1 MGAMLDEDLE
11 GLSAEER
18 AALMGD
24 EGDDAQDRDL
34 LRSLLH
40 DDDGDD
46 EDDQDDE
53 ADPGDATRAAAAAA
67 AAQGQDGGA
76 AGQGEAGPA
85 AAGPEATAPVPTEF
99 QPVYTAAPVEDFA
112 GKMAQIAQAQREL
125 ATGYENGDF
134 DLAEYQARLRQ
145 VTEHEWALR
154 EQQLKANLAAEQRQQ
169 QMAQRWQWEQE
180 RFFSQAVNKAYREDP
195 VIGPAFAAA
204 VQMLAADNR
213 NDQRSMA
220 WFLEEADRLTRAR
233 FRVGGEETTTN
244 RGGVNGQGANGQG
257 ANGQGRR
264 RGAPV
269 PPSLGGLPA
278 ASLPETGAD
287 EFSRLDRLEGLDLER
302 ALAKLT
308 EAEVDRYLLARSV

>member
-34 LRSLLH
+34 LKSLLS
-40 DDDGDD
+40 DDD

-53 ADPGDATRAAAAAA
+53 SDPGDATRAAAADAA
-67 AAQGQDGGA
+67 ALGQDGVDA
-76 AGQGEAGPA
+76 DRGEAGTA
-85 AAGPEATAPVPTEF
+85 AAGPEASAQIPTEF

-233 FRVGGEETTTN
+233 FRVGGEEAGAA
-244 RGGVNGQGANGQG
+244 RGGANGQG
-257 ANGQGRR
+257 ANGQGRG